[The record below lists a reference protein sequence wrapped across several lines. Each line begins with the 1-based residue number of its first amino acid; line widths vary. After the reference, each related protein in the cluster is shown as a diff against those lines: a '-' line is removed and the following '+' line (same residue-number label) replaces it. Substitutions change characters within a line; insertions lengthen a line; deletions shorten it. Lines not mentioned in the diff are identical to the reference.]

1 MYTYTILNKM
11 TRPNFRNKNEEEI
24 KTYIAK
30 NKLEAQ
36 RSDTGLYYLICEE
49 GDGAKPTCDSNIKIS
64 YIGYLTNGTIFDQS
78 ESLEINL
85 SVVIQGWKEGI
96 QHFKEGGEGILLIPS
111 HLAYGKTDY
120 GSIPG
125 GSVLIFD
132 ILVTKVF

>member
-1 MYTYTILNKM
+1 M
-11 TRPNFRNKNEEEI
+11 TKSNFKNTNEEEI
-24 KTYIAK
+24 KTYITK
-30 NKLEAQ
+30 NKLDAKK
-36 RSDTGLYYLICEE
+36 SDTGLYYVIANE
-49 GDGAKPTCDSNIKIS
+49 GEGSSPNLDSNITIS

-85 SVVIQGWKEGI
+85 SVVIEGWKEGI
-96 QHFKEGGEGILLIPS
+96 QYFKEGGEGILIIPS

-132 ILVTKVF
+132 ILLTKVF